1 MNRPRGTIGIVA
13 ALILLVCA
21 WQAYIWATNTPS
33 YVLPNPWQTLQTAG
47 ANLSLLAQAD
57 CLIVRAPHAPPAKTG
72 SMVEIVP
79 LASPSFEL

>member
-1 MNRPRGTIGIVA
+1 MM
-13 ALILLVCA
+13 
-21 WQAYIWATNTPS
+21 
-33 YVLPNPWQTLQTAG
+33 
-47 ANLSLLAQAD
+47 SLLAQAD